1 MIGVM
6 VSGSLCVYLWN
17 VIKSN
22 GLARLL
28 YIETKTK
35 LERKMNR
42 SSSSPDK
49 INDAA
54 VDSCR

>member
-1 MIGVM
+1 MIGPM
-6 VSGSLCVYLWN
+6 VFDSPRVYLRN

-22 GLARLL
+22 WLARLL
-28 YIETKTK
+28 YIETKIK

-54 VDSCR
+54 IDCR